1 MVFILAYNQTMQFI
15 VPKFI
20 EREMKIFGPI
30 TMKIFVIFLVFVAI
44 LILLYFNLPRKT
56 FYIVL
61 SITLPLFFASFFLKV
76 DGIPLYQLYPSLFS
90 FLFSPKVFVWKG
102 KGKFFEEI
110 KLKRKR
116 EIPLKKGKSKLRQ
129 TQILLQTK
137 RE

>member
-1 MVFILAYNQTMQFI
+1 MQFV

-30 TMKIFVIFLVFVAI
+30 TMKFFVILLIVGAI
-44 LILLYFNLPRKT
+44 LGLLYVNLPRKT

-61 SITLPLFFASFFLKV
+61 AIVLPLFFASFFLKV
-76 DGIPLYQLYPSLFS
+76 DGIPLYQLYPSIFS

-102 KGKFFEEI
+102 KGKFYEEI
-110 KLKRKR
+110 KYKRKR
-116 EIPLKKGKSKLRQ
+116 EIPLKKEKSKLRQ

-137 RE
+137 RK